1 MLAGSVA
8 VDVLDRSLVSP
19 GDLVDGDI
27 EDLSNPFAF
36 PRAGSPAAHRNGQYA
51 ALLEL
56 TLCGEF
62 GDRDFPLFAEV
73 SDGGT
78 HWRLLTRS
86 VVGREGWIA
95 LALRNSLLA
104 HIVGSGYFSD
114 PSYVPN

>member
-1 MLAGSVA
+1 MLAGAVA

-19 GDLVDGDI
+19 GDLVDGYI
-27 EDLSNPFAF
+27 EDLSNSFTF
-36 PRAGSPAAHRNGQYA
+36 RGAGSPAAHHNGQDT

-56 TLCGEF
+56 ALCGEF
-62 GDRDFPLFAEV
+62 GERDFLLFAEV
-73 SDGGT
+73 SDGGA
-78 HWRLLTRS
+78 HWGLLARS
-86 VVGREGWIA
+86 VAGREDWIA